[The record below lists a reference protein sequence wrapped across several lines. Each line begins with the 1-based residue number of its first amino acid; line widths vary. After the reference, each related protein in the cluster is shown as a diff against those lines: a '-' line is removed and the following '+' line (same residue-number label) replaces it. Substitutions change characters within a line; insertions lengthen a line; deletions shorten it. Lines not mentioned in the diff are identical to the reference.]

1 MQKIKSVNVL
11 SVAQS
16 VAIVCGCLPLVIV
29 PIILLFM
36 AFGGSSAGMQSD
48 KIGPL
53 VGLGLMA
60 ILCLGYTIIGFF
72 VGALAAYLYNL
83 AAKLTG
89 GIEVN
94 FETHA

>member
-11 SVAQS
+11 SVAQT
-16 VAIVCGCLPLVIV
+16 VAIVGGCLPLVIV

-36 AFGGSSAGMQSD
+36 AFGGSTGTPSD

-60 ILCLGYTIIGFF
+60 GLCLGYTIIGFF
-72 VGALAAYLYNL
+72 VGALAAYLLNL

-89 GIEVN
+89 GIEVDLGPR
-94 FETHA
+94 A